1 MAWPGRRLHINKT
14 FSDLACLGTT
24 IAVGPFWA
32 LFWTIY
38 MCKRS
43 QPSILY
49 TQVLVHPQSLSLE
62 QNSLPVSK
70 PPSIYNPELCPH
82 EHIPAV
88 ITSVP
93 VLSPSALASPIQW
106 FLPHH
111 SLWVVSHQTS
121 QMLMAK
127 QVFRLKHVCSYASAQ
142 IYLFEETRHQEQ
154 LPCSFCICV
163 CTIIGM
169 HAVLDKLW
177 NKLFQTPE
185 LPVYLS
191 FH

>member
-1 MAWPGRRLHINKT
+1 
-14 FSDLACLGTT
+14 
-24 IAVGPFWA
+24 
-32 LFWTIY
+32 
-38 MCKRS
+38 
-43 QPSILY
+43 
-49 TQVLVHPQSLSLE
+49 
-62 QNSLPVSK
+62 
-70 PPSIYNPELCPH
+70 
-82 EHIPAV
+82 
-88 ITSVP
+88 
-93 VLSPSALASPIQW
+93 
-106 FLPHH
+106 
-111 SLWVVSHQTS
+111 
-121 QMLMAK
+121 MLMAK
-127 QVFRLKHVCSYASAQ
+127 QVFRLKRVCSYASAQ